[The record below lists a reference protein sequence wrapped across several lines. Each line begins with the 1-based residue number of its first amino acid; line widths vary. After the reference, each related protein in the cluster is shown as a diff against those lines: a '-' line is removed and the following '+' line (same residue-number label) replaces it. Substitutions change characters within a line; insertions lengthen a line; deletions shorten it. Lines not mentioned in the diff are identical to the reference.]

1 MKTTVAFFIGVYGIV
16 FSVLVAG
23 LLVGIPSWLLGA
35 AVFVLVL
42 TLALWLALRP
52 TGRRNS

>member
-1 MKTTVAFFIGVYGIV
+1 MRITVAFFIGVYGIV

-23 LLVGIPSWLLGA
+23 LLVGIPSWLLGV
-35 AVFVLVL
+35 AVFMLVF

-52 TGRRNS
+52 TGRRNG

>member
-1 MKTTVAFFIGVYGIV
+1 MRITVAFFIGVYGIV

-23 LLVGIPSWLLGA
+23 LLVGIPSWLLGV
-35 AVFVLVL
+35 AVFMLVL

>member
-1 MKTTVAFFIGVYGIV
+1 MKATVAFFIGVYGIV